1 MANLRVL
8 FGGYCFALSGTTVQ
22 FSSSYHPETDGQT
35 EHVNQIL
42 EDFWRHYV
50 RSDQTDWSQ
59 HLDIAEFCY
68 NGWQHSSTGF
78 SPFKLVCGYQPTAP
92 GDAAVQVTT
101 SGVRYLPGACLFFPS
116 RDAKMQGFHFPLGF
130 FLKSGV
136 HNFDCASMHG
146 LLFLSCTNRF
156 DILI

>member
-78 SPFKLVCGYQPTAP
+78 SLLNLFVDISQRPLVMLLCKSR
-92 GDAAVQVTT
+92 QV
-101 SGVRYLPGACLFFPS
+101 VFAIF
-116 RDAKMQGFHFPLGF
+116 QGLAFSSHPVMRKCKAFT
-130 FLKSGV
+130 FLL
-136 HNFDCASMHG
+136 AS
-146 LLFLSCTNRF
+146 S
-156 DILI
+156 